1 MSAEY
6 LIEPLGQAHNRA
18 AFSCG
23 VESLDRYLRQ
33 QATQDIRRY
42 LAAVYVLRTAEE
54 ASTVAG
60 YYTLSATA
68 VDPANLPSMLVK
80 QLRLPPYRTLP
91 AALIGRLAVD
101 QRYRGQGLGK
111 VLLLDALYRS
121 LHNEMAVMAVI
132 VDAKDDTARS
142 FYERYDFERL
152 LDDPYRLFLP
162 MKKVREL
169 FTD

>member
-6 LIEPLGQAHNRA
+6 LIEPLGDSHNRA
-18 AFSCG
+18 AFSSG
-23 VESLDRYLRQ
+23 VETLDGYLLR

-42 LAAVYVLRTAEE
+42 LAAVYVLRPVNDG
-54 ASTVAG
+54 SLVAG

-68 VDPANLPSMLVK
+68 VDPTDLPPMLVK
-80 QLRLPPYRTLP
+80 RLRLPPYRTLP

-101 QRYRGQGLGK
+101 HRYQGQGLGK

-132 VDAKDDTARS
+132 VDAKDDRALQ
-142 FYERYDFERL
+142 FYERYDFERFF
-152 LDDPYRLFLP
+152 DDPYRLFLT
-162 MKKVREL
+162 MKKVEQL
-169 FTD
+169 FAD